1 MKVER
6 AAHRRRPPRSAT
18 VLRRGPKARGAAIGR
33 LAAFALA
40 IALAATPTDARGQ
53 LTDPCSLGCGL
64 TLGASSFVFAT
75 GTTAAVGRLQGG
87 FSTKEQAILWW
98 SAGFVTAAGT
108 GIALHGDGGRQRR
121 AVYASALGAAT
132 GALAGLAARSLVGES
147 STAERVAAT
156 LVGAAVGV
164 AGGGVV
170 GALSYEDPA
179 APAAG
184 LLVVSPTFTIR
195 VGR

>member
-1 MKVER
+1 MKV
-6 AAHRRRPPRSAT
+6 A
-18 VLRRGPKARGAAIGR
+18 GAAR
-33 LAAFALA
+33 WRTLVLA

-64 TLGASSFVFAT
+64 TLGAASVVFAT
-75 GTTAAVGRLQGG
+75 GTTAALGRLQGG

-98 SAGFVTAAGT
+98 SAGFVTAAGA
-108 GIALHGDGGRQRR
+108 GIGLQGDGGRQRR

-164 AGGGVV
+164 AAGGVV
-170 GALSYEDPA
+170 GALSYEDPT

-184 LLVVSPTFTIR
+184 FLVVGPTFTIP